1 MLLALL
7 LSVGLLACTDDGGD
21 REPDAEPSQA
31 AERPNVLIFVT
42 DDQRIGTFSAMP
54 RTQKRFA
61 DGTHFTNAF
70 VTTPLCCPSRAS
82 IFSGRYSHNHGVLRN
97 NAGDELDPRTM
108 LPRYLQEAG
117 YTTAIAGKYLQ
128 GIPVSKDPPNFD
140 RWATYGWGYYDRLFN
155 VDGER
160 KQIARYTTDQVGIFA
175 RRWIRSFQKDDDR
188 PWFMYLAT
196 TAPHLPYLP
205 EPDHADDPVAPL
217 PDTPSMD
224 ETDLSDKPTDIRAGK
239 FSYEEG
245 AHIFEGMMRSLI
257 SVDEMVDSVF
267 GTLDRYDETEDTMV
281 LYISDNGHL
290 LGEHG
295 LFAKRLP
302 YPESV
307 RVPLLL
313 SWPGHDLPPRD
324 DRFAANVDIAATV
337 YQAAGITPEHE
348 LDGIPLTSEERRD
361 AILLEE
367 YDNGSLPDWAS
378 ILTNEYQ
385 YTEYFDKRGSPVTFR
400 EFYDVANDPDELTN
414 LLMGARPGPRPT
426 QVDELQQLLRRVEN
440 CVGSEC
446 VITNAV

>member
-1 MLLALL
+1 MLFALV
-7 LSVGLLACTDDGGD
+7 LSVGLLSCTDESGGRRPD
-21 REPDAEPSQA
+21 PEPTQA
-31 AERPNVLIFVT
+31 AEPPNVLIFVT
-42 DDQRIGTFSAMP
+42 DDQRADTLSAMP
-54 RTQKRFA
+54 LTQKRFA
-61 DGTHFTNAF
+61 DGTRFTRAY

-97 NAGDELDPRTM
+97 NAGGELDPRTM

-128 GIPVSKDPPNFD
+128 GIPVAKDPPNFH

-155 VDGER
+155 VDGKR
-160 KQIARYTTDQVGIFA
+160 KQIARYTTDQVGVFA
-175 RRWIRSFQKDDDR
+175 TRWIRSFQKNDDR
-188 PWFMYLAT
+188 PWFLYVAT

-205 EPDHADDPVAPL
+205 EPDHADAEVRPL
-217 PDTPSMD
+217 PGTAALD
-224 ETDLSDKPTDIRAGK
+224 EEDLSDKPADIRAGT
-239 FSYEEG
+239 FSATEG
-245 AHIFEGMMRSLI
+245 ADIYEGMMRSLI

-267 GTLDRYDETEDTMV
+267 GALDRFEETEDTLV
-281 LYISDNGHL
+281 VFTSDNGHL

-313 SWPGHDLPPRD
+313 SWPSRDLPARD
-324 DRFAANVDIAATV
+324 DRFAANVDIAATI
-337 YQAAGITPEHE
+337 YEAARISPEHE
-348 LDGIPLTSEERRD
+348 LDGVSLLSEQQRN

-367 YDNGSLPDWAS
+367 YDNGSLPDWVS

-385 YTEYFDKRGSPVTFR
+385 YTEYFDKQGSPVTFR
-400 EFYDVANDPDELTN
+400 ELYDLVNDPDQLTN
-414 LLMGARPGPRPT
+414 ILSEETTPEA
-426 QVDELQQLLRRVEN
+426 DELQRLLRSVEN

-446 VITNAV
+446 VIANAV